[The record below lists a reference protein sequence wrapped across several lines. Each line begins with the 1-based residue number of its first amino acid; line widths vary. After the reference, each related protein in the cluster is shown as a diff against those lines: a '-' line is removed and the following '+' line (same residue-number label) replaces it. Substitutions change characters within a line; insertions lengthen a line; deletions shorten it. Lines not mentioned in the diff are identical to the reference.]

1 MMKIAA
7 ISDIHGNLAALDA
20 VLEDI
25 GRRGVDVIV
34 NLGDLVSGAL
44 QACETADRL
53 IPLGLPTIKGN
64 HERQVLAGDPARMR
78 LSDLR
83 AHQTLRADQ
92 LAWIASLPDTFWL
105 TPGVLLVHGTPA
117 SDNHY
122 FLETV
127 TETGCRPAT
136 PAEVARAAG
145 DIGASLIL
153 CGHTHIPRAMR
164 LDDGRFIVNP
174 GSVGLQAYEDHQ
186 PYPHRVETGSA
197 HARYAILTL
206 ASGIWHAEFH
216 RVEYDWNAA
225 AAAAEANGRPDWVAP
240 LLAGRVNFPD
250 NAKVRV

>member
-7 ISDIHGNLAALDA
+7 LSDIHGNLAALDA
-20 VLEDI
+20 VLDDI
-25 GRRGVDVIV
+25 GRRGADVIV

-53 IPLGLPTIKGN
+53 MSLGLPTIKGN

-78 LSDLR
+78 QSDLR

-92 LAWIASLPDTFWL
+92 LTWMASLPETLWL
-105 TPGVLLVHGTPA
+105 APDVLLVHGTPA

-136 PAEVARAAG
+136 ASEVARSAG
-145 DIGASLIL
+145 DTDAALIL

-174 GSVGLQAYEDHQ
+174 GSVGLQAYEDDL

-197 HARYAILTL
+197 HARYATLTL
-206 ASGIWHAEFH
+206 DSGRWQADFH
-216 RVEYDWNAA
+216 QVEYDWNAA
-225 AAAAEANGRPDWVAP
+225 AAAARANGRIDWVAP
-240 LLAGRVNFPD
+240 LLTGHVNFPRSTEG
-250 NAKVRV
+250 RV